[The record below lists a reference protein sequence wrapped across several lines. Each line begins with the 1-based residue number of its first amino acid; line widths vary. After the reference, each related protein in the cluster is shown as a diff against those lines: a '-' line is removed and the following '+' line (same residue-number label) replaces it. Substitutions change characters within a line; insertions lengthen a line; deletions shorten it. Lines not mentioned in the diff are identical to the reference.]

1 MEDLF
6 SSNKKDFRFVRLN
19 ERDAKNLSDHLSY
32 FKDLVSANEEMYPGI
47 DKWVDH
53 KVIPGLK
60 SSERV
65 AFVGYLEEN
74 PVISAVVK
82 RGKHSKFCH
91 LRISDDLQDMH
102 LGELF
107 FSLMALEVR
116 HEAEEIH
123 FTLPESL
130 WEAEREFFHSFGFNE
145 ATAAETQ
152 YRLFD
157 TELRCSS
164 SFSAVWKAVLDRL
177 PKIADIFSVGGYSMH
192 NGLLMSIQPEYADRL
207 LSGEKRVEIRRK
219 FSTKWA
225 GQKVSLYASSPSNA
239 LVGEAMID
247 RVVVGEPE
255 RIWAEFNSET
265 DCTKEEFDKYTESA
279 KEIYAIV
286 FHEVLPYKEKIFLTQ
301 VSHLLNKDLTP
312 PQSYCTLEN
321 NKPWVEAVSIAAL
334 LHGSFRITEPLNLQ
348 YN

>member
-1 MEDLF
+1 MEQ
-6 SSNKKDFRFVRLN
+6 
-19 ERDAKNLSDHLSY
+19 
-32 FKDLVSANEEMYPGI
+32 
-47 DKWVDH
+47 
-53 KVIPGLK
+53 
-60 SSERV
+60 
-65 AFVGYLEEN
+65 
-74 PVISAVVK
+74 K
-82 RGKHSKFCH
+82 R
-91 LRISDDLQDMH
+91 
-102 LGELF
+102 
-107 FSLMALEVR
+107 A
-116 HEAEEIH
+116 
-123 FTLPESL
+123 
-130 WEAEREFFHSFGFNE
+130 
-145 ATAAETQ
+145 
-152 YRLFD
+152 
-157 TELRCSS
+157 
-164 SFSAVWKAVLDRL
+164 
-177 PKIADIFSVGGYSMH
+177 
-192 NGLLMSIQPEYADRL
+192 
-207 LSGEKRVEIRRK
+207 EIRRK